1 MNLLEERLK
10 HSNSAVVLATTKVF
24 LNLTQ
29 DMPEVHKQVYARLK
43 APMLTLMTGGV
54 FEVQYATL
62 KHIYGRYNDPACV
75 KLLKLEILTAVA
87 NPTNLAEIMEEVAEY
102 ATNPDTSIARG
113 GVNAIGGMGVKV
125 PSCSGLVV
133 EQLMKF

>member
-1 MNLLEERLK
+1 M
-10 HSNSAVVLATTKVF
+10 
-24 LNLTQ
+24 
-29 DMPEVHKQVYARLK
+29 
-43 APMLTLMTGGV
+43 
-54 FEVQYATL
+54 
-62 KHIYGRYNDPACV
+62 

-133 EQLMKF
+133 EQLMKFLEVDIDHVSAEAVLAMRDLLRKYPECHERIVHGVGPLLKNIEEPEAKCALLWMLGELGQLTLTLTLTPNA